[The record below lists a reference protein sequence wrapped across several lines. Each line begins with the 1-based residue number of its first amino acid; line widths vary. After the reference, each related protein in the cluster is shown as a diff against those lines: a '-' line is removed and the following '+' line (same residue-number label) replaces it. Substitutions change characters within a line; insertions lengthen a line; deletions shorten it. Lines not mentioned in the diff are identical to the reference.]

1 MRKDRMPSRT
11 AFAATALLLAGCRDS
26 APAPETNIVAEE
38 GLPPIPDIVP
48 AAGCADR
55 WTVRIDPESFA
66 RNGAMK
72 VFPKERL
79 AAFTESVTAAAKGAV
94 GEACKAGEVTLA
106 DAAGIDTLTVFSASG
121 ADSPVFFGDRAAR
134 ALRLEYVFAEADLAI
149 PSEMELR
156 AGLVC
161 WTDPTGDTCAGM
173 AP

>member
-1 MRKDRMPSRT
+1 MK
-11 AFAATALLLAGCRDS
+11 AAGALALALVVLTAGCRDS

-55 WTVRIDPESFA
+55 WTVRLDPESFA
-66 RNGAMK
+66 RNGAMID
-72 VFPKERL
+72 FPKERL
-79 AAFTESVTAAAKGAV
+79 DAFLASVTTAAKQAV
-94 GEACKAGEVTLA
+94 GEACKAGEVTPA
-106 DAAGIDTLTVFSASG
+106 DAAGIDKLTVYSASG
-121 ADSPVFFGDRAAR
+121 ADSPVFFDDRTDR
-134 ALRLEYVFAEADLAI
+134 ALRLEYVFAEADLTI

-161 WTDPTGDTCAGM
+161 WSDPTGEACAAM